1 MTQIIPW
8 QELTCTKQQESLSE
22 QFAQMLEDFDN
33 AFSTD
38 PETGKQNLIYRFTD
52 GQEAYRK
59 VCEIGSRN
67 YESNDDCIRAILKGT
82 RTEEFF
88 LALPF
93 LRRG

>member
-1 MTQIIPW
+1 MNELIPIN
-8 QELTCTKQQESLSE
+8 ELTKITSSESLSE

-93 LRRG
+93 LRRR

>member
-1 MTQIIPW
+1 MNELIPIN
-8 QELTCTKQQESLSE
+8 ELTKITSSESLSE

-67 YESNDDCIRAILKGT
+67 YESNDDCIRAILRGT
-82 RTEEFF
+82 RTEEFV

-93 LRRG
+93 LRRR